1 MFALND
7 NNVNQVCAEGYIYI
21 CLHQVFNGSLKP
33 QGKAMPEWSDCEG
46 KTMQRRED
54 FELAPGWEWAS
65 EWKISPISIS
75 DLDEEREE
83 LQEEIFEYQSKRPSS
98 FWPIDYSESK
108 WSNSVRENVRLIP
121 ASTL

>member
-7 NNVNQVCAEGYIYI
+7 NNVIQVCAEGSI
-21 CLHQVFNGSLKP
+21 CHHQVFNGFWKSP
-33 QGKAMPEWSDCEG
+33 GKAIPEWSDCEG

-75 DLDEEREE
+75 DLDEELEE
-83 LQEEIFEYQSKRPSS
+83 LQKEIFEYQSKRPSS

-108 WSNSVRENVRLIP
+108 WSNCVRKTFRLIP
-121 ASTL
+121 ASIL